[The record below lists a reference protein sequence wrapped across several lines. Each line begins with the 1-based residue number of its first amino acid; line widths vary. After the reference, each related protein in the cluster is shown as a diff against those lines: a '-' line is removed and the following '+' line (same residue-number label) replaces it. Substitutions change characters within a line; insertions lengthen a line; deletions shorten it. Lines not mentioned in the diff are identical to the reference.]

1 MQKTEKIAKT
11 ESTTQS
17 RAEDIVHQYFD
28 LLDAHLDDIVHG
40 RAVQM
45 MQLKQIA
52 SLLFVSHYHLTDVV
66 KQTTGHHPC
75 YFYDRKII
83 EIAQKMLA
91 ETALPISEIAITLTY
106 DPSNFSKFFKK
117 MTGQT
122 PGHFRSRQ
130 RNG

>member
-1 MQKTEKIAKT
+1 MQKMEKT
-11 ESTTQS
+11 ESIIQT
-17 RAEDIVHQYFD
+17 RAEDIVRQYFD
-28 LLDAHLDDIVHG
+28 LLDGHLDDIVHG

-52 SLLFVSHYHLTDVV
+52 SLLFISHYHLTDVV

-75 YFYDRKII
+75 YFYDQKII
-83 EIAQKMLA
+83 EVAKKMLA
-91 ETALPISEIAITLTY
+91 KTTQPISEIAMTLTY

-122 PGHFRSRQ
+122 PGNYRSKQ
-130 RNG
+130 RNN

>member
-1 MQKTEKIAKT
+1 MQKMEKT
-11 ESTTQS
+11 ESIVQT
-17 RAEDIVHQYFD
+17 RAEDIVRQYFD
-28 LLDAHLDDIVHG
+28 LLDGHLDDIVHG

-75 YFYDRKII
+75 YFYDQKII
-83 EIAQKMLA
+83 EIAKKMLA
-91 ETALPISEIAITLTY
+91 TTTQPISEIAMTLTY

-122 PGHFRSRQ
+122 PGHFRSKQ
-130 RNG
+130 RNS